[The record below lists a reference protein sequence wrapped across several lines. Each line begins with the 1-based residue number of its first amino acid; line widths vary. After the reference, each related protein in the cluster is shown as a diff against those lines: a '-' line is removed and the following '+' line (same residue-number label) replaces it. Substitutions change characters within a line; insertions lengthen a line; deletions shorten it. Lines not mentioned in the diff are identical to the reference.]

1 VLDLT
6 LPSHPNQVQ
15 LHSEIC
21 FDVLNDLMCS
31 GVNPEYDAS
40 AACLNGVVAELVC
53 AISAAAHAFL
63 TVQTR
68 THTWKALSVQ
78 QSAGGF
84 MLLVSQCIL

>member
-1 VLDLT
+1 MFQT
-6 LPSHPNQVQ
+6 
-15 LHSEIC
+15 
-21 FDVLNDLMCS
+21 DLMCS

-53 AISAAAHAFL
+53 AISAASHAFL

-68 THTWKALSVQ
+68 THTWKVLSAQ

-84 MLLVSQCIL
+84 ILLVSRRIL